1 MRGLQIVSVG
11 MNWRNC
17 TGLTE
22 AVESFSTVIVPAYK
36 EQLDFCS
43 DSSVTRRE
51 VGKEVLIVF
60 SASPPILEV
69 WRREVRGGLD
79 G

>member
-1 MRGLQIVSVG
+1 M
-11 MNWRNC
+11 NC
-17 TGLTE
+17 TGVTE
-22 AVESFSTVIVPAYK
+22 GVELFSTVIVAAYK
-36 EQLDFCS
+36 EQHDFCS

-51 VGKEVLIVF
+51 VEKEVLIVF

-69 WRREVRGGLD
+69 WRREDGGCCE